1 MTKIRISGISDLAD
15 ARAASALGVDFIGLN
30 LTMGDPFALS
40 PIKVHDYLQWL
51 TGVEVVAQTHHLDI
65 EKALRFAELLDL
77 KWIEIDASR
86 TDGQEIPKK
95 VWLRYQGTLSQQKTA
110 QNIYL
115 TGADKL
121 PESFE
126 GNRKNVFIESGN
138 GVSDREILEAGYSV
152 NLKVDDF
159 KTTEGTD
166 WDALGKR
173 VDLFLPSN
181 A

>member
-1 MTKIRISGISDLAD
+1 MAD

-30 LTMGDPFALS
+30 LTMGDSLALS

-65 EKALRFAELLDL
+65 KKALRFAELLNL
-77 KWIEIDASR
+77 KWIEIDTDR
-86 TDGQEIPKK
+86 TEERETPEK
-95 VWLRYQGTLSQQKTA
+95 VWLRHQVVISPQNTT

-115 TGADKL
+115 SGADKL

-126 GNRKNVFIESGN
+126 GDRKKIFIESGN

-152 NLKVDDF
+152 DLSVGGF

-166 WDALGKR
+166 WEALGKR